1 MWYDVSLNVSFI
13 ISQGDYTE
21 YDSKQYLLFFKK
33 KLCLAFRLLVPCY
46 YGVPPLTFASIN
58 TLITL

>member
-1 MWYDVSLNVSFI
+1 MWHNVSLNVSFI
-13 ISQGDYTE
+13 ITQGDYTE
-21 YDSKQYLLFFKK
+21 YDSKQYLIFFSNLF
-33 KLCLAFRLLVPCY
+33 LAFRLVVPCY